1 VKRWRGLKSLVADAV
16 EHGSRAVEK
25 VHKEIADK
33 PFTILEAIP
42 PISVPAKVVHVI
54 HDAAVTTTHVAI
66 RAVNVAVS
74 ASLDVAIDMVEAKAR
89 TEAERASGEGA
100 KE

>member
-33 PFTILEAIP
+33 PFAILEAIP
-42 PISVPAKVVHVI
+42 PIRVPAKVVHVI

-74 ASLDVAIDMVEAKAR
+74 ASLDVAIDMVEAKDRAEAAR
-89 TEAERASGEGA
+89 ADAEPA